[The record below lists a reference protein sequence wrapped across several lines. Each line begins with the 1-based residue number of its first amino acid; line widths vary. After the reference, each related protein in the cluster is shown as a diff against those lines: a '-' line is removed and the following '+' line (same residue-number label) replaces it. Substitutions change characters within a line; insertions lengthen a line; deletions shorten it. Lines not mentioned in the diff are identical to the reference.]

1 MANSWPPFEVTS
13 SAQKLVALRE
23 IVDNP
28 VDERGRKLP
37 VEVISW
43 LSRLLVVRACGH
55 LEQVVRACSRGYLE
69 RKSGGP
75 AGAFGLSWLDK
86 SRNPKRTALEE
97 HLERFDPAWSVA
109 FSAFMEA
116 DDERL
121 HRDLA
126 SAVDKRNRIAHG
138 ENEGASRD
146 QALRLCC
153 ALEEISDWWVTQLN
167 PH

>member
-1 MANSWPPFEVTS
+1 MPTSWPPFEVTS
-13 SAQKLVALRE
+13 SAQKLQALRE
-23 IVDNP
+23 IVENP
-28 VDERGRKLP
+28 VDESGKKLP
-37 VEVISW
+37 FEVVSW

-75 AGAFGLSWLDK
+75 AGAFGLSWLDRSK
-86 SRNPKRTALEE
+86 NPKRTSLVE
-97 HLERFDPAWSVA
+97 HLERFNPAWATA
-109 FSAFMEA
+109 FASFMDA

-121 HRDLA
+121 HRELA

-146 QALRLCC
+146 QALRLCG
-153 ALEEISDWWVTQLN
+153 ALEEVSDWWVGHLN